1 MIGEIGNFKMK
12 KGLLILFII
21 PAFIYGQDV
30 PLTEKKVTT
39 ESMENKERKL
49 KEKADDKVRK
59 ENTKRTKK
67 YNRSLAMPPKNQ
79 IGYIFNS
86 TCPWGLNY
94 YHFSHERFGWYVDY
108 KFTWSM
114 ADSEYW
120 PAFERDFVESLNV
133 TMTGNQV
140 FSSGRYAVFN
150 GGLSTRIAGD
160 KNVVWIFNVG
170 LGSATEM
177 SYDEYSTDYGQY
189 GENIKDYVRNG
200 GVSKMNLNL
209 GILRQT
215 NSVVSWQLGFDSA
228 VPGINFGMGF
238 TWD

>member
-1 MIGEIGNFKMK
+1 MK
-12 KGLLILFII
+12 KLLLIFFII
-21 PAFIYGQDV
+21 PTFFYGQDV

-59 ENTKRTKK
+59 ENTKRTNKH
-67 YNRSLAMPPKNQ
+67 NRSLAMHPKNQ
-79 IGYIFNS
+79 IGYIFS
-86 TCPWGLNY
+86 PACPWGLNY
-94 YHFSHERFGWYVDY
+94 YHFSHERFGWYADY

-114 ADSEYW
+114 ANSDYW
-120 PAFERDFVESLNV
+120 PAWERDYIEAGPLYK

-140 FSSGRYAVFN
+140 LSSGRYTVFN

-160 KNVVWIFNVG
+160 RNSVWIFNIG
-170 LGSATEM
+170 IGSATEM
-177 SYDEYSTDYGQY
+177 SYDEYSSEYGS
-189 GENIKDYVRNG
+189 ISYVRNG

-215 NSVVSWQLGFDSA
+215 SSLISWQVGFDSA
-228 VPGINFGMGF
+228 VPGINFGIGF